1 MKKRIVFL
9 FALTVACV
17 RCPDA
22 PKPLPV
28 DAGSDVWRDL
38 DANSD
43 AFEVGDSSD
52 DAFDAPEAMDGAKR
66 SACVRACAVLTA
78 LKCPEAEAPPGGD
91 PCSVVCQRTEDAK
104 KISLKPLCVADAKTV
119 EAVRAC
125 GTVRCK
131 R

>member
-17 RCPDA
+17 RCPDS

-28 DAGSDVWRDL
+28 DAGTDVWRDL
-38 DANSD
+38 DANAD
-43 AFEVGDSSD
+43 AIEIV
-52 DAFDAPEAMDGAKR
+52 DATDAEAMDGAKR
-66 SACVRACAVLTA
+66 SACARACAVLTA